1 MSSQPSGTVTFLFTD
16 IEGSTRKW
24 EEHGAAMPAALE
36 KHDRILR
43 EAIEHDDGYVFT
55 TAGDAFAAAFTDPSA
70 ALAAAV
76 SAQQALDSVEWG
88 DLGTLRV
95 RMALH
100 TGVAHERQG
109 DYFGPALNRAAR
121 ILAVGHGG
129 QILLSLGTEEMLGGS
144 LDGITLKDLGKH
156 TLKDLGR
163 PERIYQVVHP
173 GLPDDFPDLQSLDAF
188 PNNLPIQLTSFVGR
202 DLELNDVVKR
212 LHDNRLLTLTG
223 VGGSGKT
230 RLSLQAAAESASDY
244 PNGIWL
250 VELASIGDADLVAT
264 AIGDVLG
271 LTRNQGGSGNSQLGT
286 GAADILDQ
294 VTNHLGLRTSLL
306 VLDNCE
312 HLITATAKVVQH
324 LLQHCPD
331 LSVIATSREGL
342 GVPGEVLWQVPSLGA
357 VAAGDPMEGDAVR
370 LFVERAQDANPRFDT
385 DPASL
390 EWVRQVC
397 ERLDGMPLAIE
408 LAAARA
414 RVLDSKQI
422 AERLDDRFRLLT
434 GGSRTALP
442 RHQTL
447 EATVDWSYDLMSDTE
462 KSVYQRLAAFRGGF
476 TLEAAEAVCAG
487 DDVETYD
494 VLDHIGQLVDK
505 SMVVRDEI
513 TGRFGMLETLRQYAL
528 RRLTESAE
536 VDPVR
541 VRHAEYFR
549 EFAEATAP
557 LLNGPDE
564 ALAYQQLTA
573 DHDNFRAAMAY
584 GLENGFET
592 TAAAVAANLGWYWW
606 AASNITEGLEWIRKA
621 LPHRDSLDRRTGVEL
636 LAFAAMFAGFLNED
650 DAKSLGEEVMSAA
663 LASDDAYAEG
673 LAHMALGYIEWT
685 GSDYDGA
692 KVHMLRT
699 LDAGERADDSWM
711 IALANLLISF
721 SDRMMSR
728 LDDAAARIATAEA
741 AYRKAGQPSGLGW
754 VLSVA
759 GQIAR
764 YRGQFETEVAK
775 QREAR
780 QIFELQ
786 GAPFQIAFTLMNE
799 AIALNLLLRADEAVV
814 PARRAIAIERELAL
828 NFQAIEVLSLGG
840 WIEQDAGNL
849 AEARDLHEQAI
860 TWCAPHY
867 DRFRIELL
875 AFSLMDFMSIL
886 ERWEDAARF
895 DGFHLANL
903 SRPEPEIYDRHYES
917 SRTAYA
923 AALDNRAA
931 ELVAEGGEMSGQQ
944 LHDYALRVL
953 AEVRTQLTDP

>member
-1 MSSQPSGTVTFLFTD
+1 M
-16 IEGSTRKW
+16 W
-24 EEHGAAMPAALE
+24 EEHGAAMPNALE
-36 KHDRILR
+36 QHDQILR
-43 EAIEHDDGYVFT
+43 REIEAVGGYIFT
-55 TAGDAFAAAFTDPSA
+55 TAGDAFAAAFVDPST

-76 SAQQALDSVEWG
+76 AAQQSLAAAEWG
-88 DLGTLRV
+88 DLGKVAV

-100 TGVAHERQG
+100 TGVAHERGG

-121 ILAVGHGG
+121 ILAAGHGG
-129 QILLSLGTEEMLGGS
+129 QILLSLGTEELVGDSPGDSS
-144 LDGITLKDLGKH
+144 LRDLGEH

-163 PERIYQVVHP
+163 PERIYQVVHS
-173 GLPDDFPDLQSLDAF
+173 GLRDDFPDLLSLDAF

-230 RLSLQAAAESASDY
+230 RLALQAAAESASDY

-250 VELASIGDADLVAT
+250 VELAAIGDADLVAT
-264 AIGDVLG
+264 AIGDALG
-271 LTRNQGGSGNSQLGT
+271 LTRSQGGSGNSQLGT

-294 VTNHLGLRTSLL
+294 VTGHLSQRTSLL

-312 HLITATAKVVQH
+312 HLITATAKIVQH

-342 GVPGEVLWQVPSLGA
+342 GIPGEVLWQVPSLGA
-357 VAAGDPMEGDAVR
+357 VAAGDPMESDAVR

-385 DPASL
+385 RRDTL

-414 RVLDSKQI
+414 RVLDAKQI

-462 KSVYQRLAAFRGGF
+462 KSVFHGLAAFRGGF
-476 TLEAAEAVCAG
+476 TLEAAEAVCG
-487 DDVETYD
+487 GGDVETHD

-505 SMVVRDEI
+505 SMVVRDEV

-541 VRHAEYFR
+541 VRHAEYFCG
-549 EFAEATAP
+549 FVGATAP
-557 LLNGPDE
+557 MLNGPDE
-564 ALAYQQLTA
+564 ALAYGQLAA

-584 GLENGFET
+584 GLENGSES
-592 TAAAVAANLGWYWW
+592 TAAAIAANFAWYWW
-606 AASNITEGLEWIRKA
+606 AASEIAEGIEWIRKV
-621 LPHRDSLDRRTGVEL
+621 LPHSDSLEPRARVAL
-636 LAFAAMFAGFLNED
+636 LAFASMFAGFQSED
-650 DAKSLGEEVMSAA
+650 DATTLAEQAMTSA
-663 LASDDAYAEG
+663 LAADDAYAEG
-673 LAHMALGYIEWT
+673 LAHLAIGYVEWAA
-685 GSDYDGA
+685 SNYDDV
-692 KVHMLRT
+692 KVHMLRA
-699 LDAGERADDSWM
+699 LDAGERAGDSWM
-711 IALANLLISF
+711 IALANLHAGF

-728 LDDAAARIATAEA
+728 LDEAADLIATAET

-764 YRGQFETEVAK
+764 YRGEFETEVTK

-780 QIFELQ
+780 QIFEKQ
-786 GAPFQIAFTLMNE
+786 GAPFQMAFTLGNE
-799 AIALNLLLRADEAVV
+799 AIALALLKRPEEALV
-814 PARRAIAIERELAL
+814 PSRQAIAIERELTL
-828 NFQAIEVLSLGG
+828 NFQAIEILSLGA
-840 WIEQDAGNL
+840 WFEQDAGNL
-849 AEARDLHEQAI
+849 AEARDLHEEAI
-860 TWCAPHY
+860 TWCAPQY
-867 DRFRIELL
+867 DKYRIEMPSLHLMIFL
-875 AFSLMDFMSIL
+875 AIL

-903 SRPEPEIYDRHYES
+903 SRPEPEIYTNHFAPHRV
-917 SRTAYA
+917 AYSA
-923 AALDNRAA
+923 GLGNRVDALLD
-931 ELVAEGGEMSGQQ
+931 EGREMTGQQ

-953 AEVRTQLTDP
+953 GEVRTQLAEA